1 MIQQFIIHEH
11 HPRLLIFF
19 AGWAADETPF
29 ATYRPAH
36 CDLMICYDYRDLE
49 WDASLTE
56 NYQEV
61 HVVGW
66 SMGVWA
72 AAHLPQLMQLP
83 LGKRVAING
92 SPYPVDDTRGI
103 PRAIFQGT
111 IDNLN
116 GPSLHKFLRRMCD
129 DTAAFRGFLA
139 VTPRRP
145 LEEIGEE
152 LVSVQLQVQTQQRK
166 GEAPLPIWQEA
177 IVGSNDRI
185 IPPEN
190 QLNAWKQLQVP
201 VQHDEHAHYHEPLF
215 RHYLQDVWTN
225 N

>member
-1 MIQQFIIHEH
+1 MIQKFLIHEH

-29 ATYRPAH
+29 AQYRPA
-36 CDLMICYDYRDLE
+36 DSDFMICYDYRDLT
-49 WDASLTE
+49 WDATLTE
-56 NYQEV
+56 GYEEV
-61 HVVGW
+61 HIVGW

-72 AAHLPQLMQLP
+72 AAHLPQLATLP
-83 LGKRVAING
+83 LGRRVAING
-92 SPYPVDDTRGI
+92 SPFPVDDTRGI

-116 GPSLHKFLRRMCD
+116 GPSLHKFLRRMCA

-166 GEAPLPIWQEA
+166 GEEPLPLWQEA
-177 IVGSNDRI
+177 IVGNNDRI
-185 IPPEN
+185 IPPAN
-190 QLNAWKQLQVP
+190 QLNAWQQLQVP
-201 VQHDEHAHYHEPLF
+201 VLRNDEAHYHEPLF
-215 RHYLQDVWTN
+215 RYYLQDLWTN